1 MGKVALEIVEKEES
15 KENIK
20 KENKRDSNF
29 EVLRILSMIMI
40 VFHHLSVH
48 SGLNLSTIEIF
59 PNVLWIKFIQ
69 MGGKIGVNL
78 FVLIS
83 GYFLINS
90 ERIKISKILKL
101 WGQMLFTS
109 ISIYIVFCIL
119 GLEHLKIQYIIKRIL
134 PVIFEEWWFS
144 STYFVLYII
153 SPVLNNMLKRIERNN
168 YKRMLLIMLV
178 FWCIIPTL
186 FGTSFQSNSLIW
198 FVTLYCVAGYIKLYG
213 QDWKISNKKYF
224 LLALV
229 IVIFTYSS
237 VILLDLK
244 NIRVSNFENNILY
257 FYNMQR
263 LPMFLI
269 SLFVFLGFK
278 ETTVEYSRFINI
290 IASTTFGIYLIHD
303 DNYMRR
309 FLWIDFFKVKS
320 FSNDINLIPYSIL
333 VCFII
338 FVACVLIEFIRIYI
352 IEKQYMKV
360 INRIEPKIN
369 ELIDSIRDSNLI
381 NKS

>member
-309 FLWIDFFKVKS
+309 FLWIDFF
-320 FSNDINLIPYSIL
+320 
-333 VCFII
+333 
-338 FVACVLIEFIRIYI
+338 
-352 IEKQYMKV
+352 
-360 INRIEPKIN
+360 
-369 ELIDSIRDSNLI
+369 
-381 NKS
+381 